1 VNEIVKFLNAS
12 VAQRLSLS
20 FKMWM
25 RSWVHGPGP
34 LVLGPYVHMSV
45 CPYSP
50 GPGAGIM
57 HEVVIIR
64 ANSIENF
71 RA

>member
-1 VNEIVKFLNAS
+1 MNEIVKFLNAS

-20 FKMWM
+20 FKLWT
-25 RSWVHGPGP
+25 RSLFLGPGSGP
-34 LVLGPYVHMSV
+34 MVPGPYVRI
-45 CPYSP
+45 PRAP
-50 GPGAGIM
+50 GPGIM

-71 RA
+71 CA